1 MPAMLLEL
9 RGLTRDFPVA
19 GGKTLHAVA
28 DVDLA
33 VDSGTAL
40 GLVGESGCGKSTL
53 GRLVV
58 RLLDASDG
66 RIFFDGHDIGGF
78 NPGQLRDY
86 RRAAQFVFQD
96 PHSALNPRMTIFR
109 AVAEPLV
116 LHTKLRGKAL
126 RQEVATL
133 LKLVGLPEQFLE
145 RYPHE
150 LSGGQKQR
158 VCIAR
163 AIALKP
169 KLIVLDEP
177 TSALD
182 VSVQAQILEVLKDL
196 QRKFGLAYLFIS
208 HNLAVIRAVCPR
220 VAVMYLGRIVEEGP
234 TEEVFARPRHPYAA
248 ALIDAI
254 PVPEGRQPERTVRLE
269 GDIPS
274 AIDLPAGCVFASRC
288 PKKIAGRCET
298 EAPRR
303 VEIAPGHRV
312 ACHLYETP

>member
-1 MPAMLLEL
+1 VFFE
-9 RGLTRDFPVA
+9 
-19 GGKTLHAVA
+19 
-28 DVDLA
+28 
-33 VDSGTAL
+33 
-40 GLVGESGCGKSTL
+40 
-53 GRLVV
+53 GR
-58 RLLDASDG
+58 
-66 RIFFDGHDIGGF
+66 DIGTLDRAGLKDF
-78 NPGQLRDY
+78 
-86 RRAAQFVFQD
+86 RRVAQFVFQD
-96 PHSALNPRMTIFR
+96 PHSALNPRMTILR

-116 LHTKLRGKAL
+116 LHTDLRGRAL
-126 RQEVATL
+126 RAEVVGL
-133 LKLVGLPEQFLE
+133 LKLVGLAEQFLE

-169 KLIVLDEP
+169 KLLVLDEP

-196 QRKFGLAYLFIS
+196 QRQFGLAYLFIS

-234 TEEVFARPRHPYAA
+234 TEEVFARPRHPYSE

-254 PVPEGRQPERTVRLE
+254 PVPEGRQPERLVRLE

-274 AIDLPAGCVFASRC
+274 AIDLPAGCAFASRC
-288 PKKIAGRCET
+288 PKKIPGRCDS

-303 VEIAPGHRV
+303 IEIAAGHRV
-312 ACHLYETP
+312 ACHLFDAA

>member
-1 MPAMLLEL
+1 MLLET
-9 RGLTRDFPVA
+9 RGLSRDFPVA
-19 GGKTLHAVA
+19 GGKVLHAVA
-28 DVDLA
+28 EVDLTVA
-33 VDSGTAL
+33 AGAAL

-58 RLLDASDG
+58 RLINASDG
-66 RIFFDGHDIGGF
+66 GVFFEGRDIGTLDRAGLKDF
-78 NPGQLRDY
+78 
-86 RRAAQFVFQD
+86 RRVAQFVFQD
-96 PHSALNPRMTIFR
+96 PHSALNPRMTILR

-116 LHTKLRGKAL
+116 LHTDLRGRAL
-126 RQEVATL
+126 RAEVVGL
-133 LKLVGLPEQFLE
+133 LKLVGLAEQFLE

-169 KLIVLDEP
+169 KLLVLDEP

-196 QRKFGLAYLFIS
+196 QRQFGLAYLFIS

-234 TEEVFARPRHPYAA
+234 TEEVFARPRHPYSE

-254 PVPEGRQPERTVRLE
+254 PVPEGRQPERLVRLE

-274 AIDLPAGCVFASRC
+274 AIDLPAGCAFASRC
-288 PKKIAGRCET
+288 PKKIPGRCDS

-303 VEIAPGHRV
+303 IEIAAGHRV
-312 ACHLYETP
+312 ACHLFDAA